1 MAYNPYAQYYPTN
14 YQTPVQQQ
22 YQPPMQN
29 AERLGVACNTANSQQ
44 CCRQISKNRLL
55 MTVFIEREEDV
66 NDYPVAAGTTV
77 QLISFKLGKFWLKS
91 TATNGVPQ
99 PLRTFSF
106 TEQTPPTKIQ
116 NDGVSRAEFDALNNK
131 LDKLLKELGGES

>member
-22 YQPPMQN
+22 YQPQMQQTN
-29 AERLGVACNTANSQQ
+29 NGS
-44 CCRQISKNRLL
+44 L

-106 TEQTPPTKIQ
+106 TEQTPPAKIQ

>member
-22 YQPPMQN
+22 YQPQMQQTN
-29 AERLGVACNTANSQQ
+29 NGS
-44 CCRQISKNRLL
+44 L
-55 MTVFIEREEDV
+55 MTVFIDREEDV